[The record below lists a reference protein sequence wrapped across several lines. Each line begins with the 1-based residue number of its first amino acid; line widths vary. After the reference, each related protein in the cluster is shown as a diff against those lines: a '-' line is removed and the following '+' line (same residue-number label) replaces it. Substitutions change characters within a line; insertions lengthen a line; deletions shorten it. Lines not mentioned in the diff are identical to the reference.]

1 MKYKL
6 LILCFMLAGCVE
18 NSQAAGPATNVV
30 TLVWTAP
37 TNSTVPFVYEV
48 QQSSDLIL
56 WAVIAPSVP
65 SGTTNM
71 TLQVD
76 KDLKCWRVRSVNATN
91 SAWASDFSNVAS
103 TLWPAAGGNLSIQLG
118 P

>member
-1 MKYKL
+1 MKLK
-6 LILCFMLAGCVE
+6 LILLAAVLAAGF
-18 NSQAAGPATNVV
+18 SARAAGPATNVV

-56 WAVIAPSVP
+56 WTVIAPSVP